1 MEPTEYVIS
10 DQLRQRFET
19 DFNHHAPKGDQQ
31 RRYEVLRTAGKE
43 LAYLIAAYV
52 PPSREQSTALTKLDE
67 VLFWASA
74 GIARNELG

>member
-31 RRYEVLRTAGKE
+31 RRYEALRAAGKE
-43 LAYLIAAYV
+43 LAYQIAAYV
-52 PPSREQSTALTKLDE
+52 PQSREQSVALTKLDE
-67 VLFWASA
+67 VLFWANA